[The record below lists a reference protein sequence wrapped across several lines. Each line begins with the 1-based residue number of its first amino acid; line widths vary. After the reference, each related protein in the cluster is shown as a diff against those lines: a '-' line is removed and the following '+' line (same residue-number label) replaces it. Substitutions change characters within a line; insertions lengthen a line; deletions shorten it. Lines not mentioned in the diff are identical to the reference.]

1 MKLAPCIHQF
11 FDSYLPQIKG
21 VSPNTLQ
28 SYRDAFRLL
37 LPFAAQH
44 YRIKISS
51 LRLEQICP
59 ELIIPFLNTLQ
70 HERRNQPK
78 TRNQR
83 LAAIKS
89 FAKMIRFAYPEH
101 HHLAER
107 ILHIP
112 QKRSQQSLIG
122 FLYPDEILQ
131 VFHCVDLRKN
141 HGFRDYALLHLLW
154 DSGARASEIAQLHV
168 DYFNPAHKTLAILG
182 KGDRFR
188 LIELQTK
195 TVSLL
200 GLYLRKY
207 RPTPIPPHHQGLF
220 VNQRGAELTRHGIH
234 RICKKYLSL
243 TLSPKRLRYIHPVH
257 SFRHSCAVHMLQ
269 QGKTITDIRNHLG
282 HDSLQSTELYLHL
295 DLNRRRYI
303 QKRFLR
309 HMDTLLSQDSKIKE
323 LLRWENNQDLM
334 RWLDSL

>member
-1 MKLAPCIHQF
+1 MKLAPCLHEF
-11 FDSYLPQIKG
+11 FDSYLPQVKG
-21 VSPNTLQ
+21 VSPNTLH

-37 LPFAAQH
+37 LPFATQH
-44 YRIKISS
+44 YRVKVSS
-51 LRLEQICP
+51 LRLEHLCP
-59 ELIIPFLNTLQ
+59 ELILAFLNTLQ
-70 HERRNQPK
+70 HERRNRPR
-78 TRNQR
+78 TSNQR
-83 LAAIKS
+83 LAAFKS
-89 FAKMIRFAYPEH
+89 FAKMIRFAYPEQRN
-101 HHLAER
+101 LAER

-141 HGFRDYALLHLLW
+141 QGFRNYTLLHLLW
-154 DSGARASEIAQLHV
+154 DSGARASEIGQLNL
-168 DYFNPAHKTLAILG
+168 DYFDPEHKTLAILG
-182 KGDRFR
+182 KGERFR
-188 LIELQTK
+188 LIELKAK

-200 GLYLRKY
+200 DLYIRKY
-207 RPTPIPPHHQGLF
+207 RPTPIPLHHKRLF
-220 VNQRGAELTRHGIH
+220 VNQRGEELTRHGIH
-234 RICKKYLSL
+234 RVCKKYLL
-243 TLSPKRLRYIHPVH
+243 RALPPKRLQYIHPVH

-269 QGKTITDIRNHLG
+269 QGKALTDIRNHLG
-282 HDSLQSTELYLHL
+282 HENVQSTELYLHL

-309 HMDTLLSQDSKIKE
+309 HMDTLLSQDSKITE